1 MNRFHKIILCS
12 IPSAIFLYVFY
23 LPQLNY
29 YRITRLTG
37 WSNNTMS
44 LLISIISILLL
55 VSFVVLFYFITKR
68 MLYNEKFKYIPTVSW
83 IPFYI
88 VLILINNYTIPITE
102 SGDKP
107 SPGTGIL
114 LIFSYVLLPVILAF
128 IIGISTSY
136 TKKQPRGLL
145 V

>member
-1 MNRFHKIILCS
+1 MNRFNKIILCS

-44 LLISIISILLL
+44 LLINVISILLL

-68 MLYNEKFKYIPTVSW
+68 MLHDEKFKYIPTVSW

-88 VLILINNYTIPITE
+88 VFILINNYTIPITE

-114 LIFSYVLLPVILAF
+114 LILSYVLLPIILAF